1 MRTLLCALSIGVAS
15 LFSSGCGMYMAFTQP
30 PKVDTQALEAGGLSR
45 DMVIERLGAPR
56 SSTKNVDGSREDTYE
71 YYEGSASGWK
81 IGRGI
86 FHLLADVFTLALWE
100 VIATPTEYVIK
111 GDKITAQ
118 LTFDNTD
125 RMTAYKVLSR
135 EGKPSEKNVV
145 TTMKD
150 EYTGR

>member
-1 MRTLLCALSIGVAS
+1 MKTLLYALSIGVAS
-15 LFSSGCGMYMAFTQP
+15 LLSSGCGMYMAFTQP

-56 SSTKNVDGSREDTYE
+56 ASTKNVDGSREDTYE
-71 YYEGSASGWK
+71 YYEGSESGWK
-81 IGRGI
+81 IGRGV

-111 GDKITAQ
+111 GEKLTAQ
-118 LTFDNTD
+118 VNFDNTD
-125 RMTAYKVLSR
+125 RMTAFKVLGR

-145 TTMKD
+145 TTMKG
-150 EYTGR
+150 ENTGR